1 MRQKIITSMLH
12 VVSNPHSDLCD
23 CLATKLFDVTISDLS
38 NNKSYPTFFCEY
50 HSHVQ
55 HYLSTFRTLNSLMF
69 VAYKKFF
76 LCCNKHVAQFFMLT
90 KNFCWH
96 IFFQKIFSFI
106 YYSSGTKYPLFSLQE
121 GNKREFFPYRYNI
134 WYFKIFWNKLYPAK
148 MFCITFHYRV
158 CFGDISKRNLPGYT
172 VALLDVR

>member
-90 KNFCWH
+90 KIFVD
-96 IFFQKIFSFI
+96 IFFFK
-106 YYSSGTKYPLFSLQE
+106 K
-121 GNKREFFPYRYNI
+121 FFHSYNI
-134 WYFKIFWNKLYPAK
+134 HPVQNTLYFPSRREIKGNFSPTDIIY
-148 MFCITFHYRV
+148 
-158 CFGDISKRNLPGYT
+158 DISKYFEINYILQKCF
-172 VALLDVR
+172 V